1 MQKRSTAYLEG
12 KSYFFYNLRV
22 STAVISRKYW
32 NSLLKSFGEN
42 YMVKQNKG
50 SSDIWSDVNRRL
62 FETIATISR
71 VQLFLSQ

>member
-1 MQKRSTAYLEG
+1 MELLKNVTDFLWG
-12 KSYFFYNLRV
+12 SY
-22 STAVISRKYW
+22 VISMRKLPTFSKLT
-32 NSLLKSFGEN
+32 NLD
-42 YMVKQNKG
+42 

>member
-1 MQKRSTAYLEG
+1 MAFNLNRSLGLAWILIFRRVDFVWFLMSDSEL
-12 KSYFFYNLRV
+12 LRIKNDKN
-22 STAVISRKYW
+22 TL
-32 NSLLKSFGEN
+32 NT
-42 YMVKQNKG
+42 KG